1 MGASGGEAAVWQEA
15 RRLAELLEEITR
27 RLAEKAAGGQVE
39 ELPALLGRRQ
49 QICERLDRLRSEWGI
64 PSWTEGV
71 QAPPA
76 AADASREIGEIFRR
90 VAGEDDRIRRILE
103 ERRAA
108 VREELDRVRRLRR
121 AQRAYAAEGPLPFG
135 AFIDNRR

>member
-39 ELPALLGRRQ
+39 ELPALLERRQ

-76 AADASREIGEIFRR
+76 AAGTAREIGEIFRR
-90 VAGEDDRIRRILE
+90 VAGEDDRVRRILE

-121 AQRAYAAEGPLPFG
+121 AQRAYTVEGPLPFG
-135 AFIDNRR
+135 AFIDNKG